1 MSGITPIKKS
11 TRTQMPT
18 KTLMWAVDQLFFK
31 INCKKKNLA
40 RNIPSQIFFFAI
52 NFEKQL
58 INCPHQCFCWH
69 LSSRGFFYWCD
80 P

>member
-18 KTLMWAVDQLFFK
+18 KTLMWTVDQLFFK

-52 NFEKQL
+52 NFEKKNLARNIPSQIFL
-58 INCPHQCFCWH
+58 GKIN
-69 LSSRGFFYWCD
+69 L
-80 P
+80 